1 MSLSNYKLKKL
12 AHVSFSIV
20 RMEVGAN
27 FFEDLLNRGVAHKK
41 TDNLKSL
48 SVLFLY
54 LTIF

>member
-27 FFEDLLNRGVAHKK
+27 FFEDLLNRVVTHKK
-41 TDNLKSL
+41 PIT
-48 SVLFLY
+48 
-54 LTIF
+54 